1 MANKKCSYL
10 NSIAIQLLTI
20 KKINNMKIQSNN
32 PLLESITK
40 IYENKEK
47 LMRQSALLIELNNEL
62 QLVSKFLDL
71 DKNFAALLSVMIC
84 EQLMGE
90 VNSVKKIMKYMGFE
104 PLAIINSFETIKS
117 LKKKGWLSIS
127 KRKFHAFKT
136 DEIEISKDIL
146 DAITYNDKSKLVKPA
161 PENLAVALLQI
172 RQFIS
177 IAIGDYELDELTE
190 TICIEIEKYTKFNF
204 IHVIMENKKLIALE
218 KVMIIWMA
226 TEVVV
231 GREEFDLN
239 NIIEIFTQDPAYT
252 FWFKNRI
259 SNGKSYL
266 ITGGFVVFKRPNF
279 IDFSAVNIGDK
290 TNDLLEELHQDS
302 ETKRKTV
309 RHCLLIEPAD
319 LSEQKLF
326 FNSESSSNYDKVDHL
341 LLNENYKMLMKK
353 FQDNGMKPCLTMLFY
368 GLPGTG
374 KTELVK
380 QLALKHKRNIYQ
392 VDISGIK
399 DMWVGESE
407 KNLKKVFKEYADA
420 LKYNKNT
427 PILLFNEADAILGV
441 RTNVQHAVDQMY
453 NSLQNILLQELE
465 DFKGIFIATTNLIN
479 NIDNAFDRRL
489 LFKQKFDLPNASTRF
504 DILQSQFVNFNA
516 EILKKISN
524 DFELSG
530 GQIQNVKR
538 KLMADQILFGNE
550 NTPNDLLLDYI
561 QNEIGFRQNKN
572 KIGFN

>member
-1 MANKKCSYL
+1 
-10 NSIAIQLLTI
+10 
-20 KKINNMKIQSNN
+20 MKIQSNN

-47 LMRQSALLIELNNEL
+47 LMRQPALLIELNNEL

-127 KRKFHAFKT
+127 KRKFHTFKT
-136 DEIEISKDIL
+136 DEIEISKDLL

-172 RQFIS
+172 RQFVS
-177 IAIGDYELDELTE
+177 IAIGDYDLDELTE
-190 TICIEIEKYTKFNF
+190 TICFETEKYKKFNF
-204 IHVIMENKKLIALE
+204 INAILENKKLIALE

-259 SNGKSYL
+259 LNGKSFM
-266 ITGGFVVFKRPNF
+266 ITGDFVVFKRPNF
-279 IDFSAVNIGDK
+279 IDLSAVNIGDK
-290 TNDLLEELHQDS
+290 TNDLLEELHQNS

-326 FNSESSSNYDKVDHL
+326 FNSESSSNFDKVDHL

-353 FQDNGMKPCLTMLFY
+353 FQDNGMKPCLTMLFH

-453 NSLQNILLQELE
+453 NFLQNILLQELE

-489 LFKQKFDLPNASTRF
+489 LFKQKLELPNASIRF

-550 NTPNDLLLDYI
+550 NTPNDLLLDYV

>member
-1 MANKKCSYL
+1 
-10 NSIAIQLLTI
+10 
-20 KKINNMKIQSNN
+20 
-32 PLLESITK
+32 
-40 IYENKEK
+40 
-47 LMRQSALLIELNNEL
+47 
-62 QLVSKFLDL
+62 
-71 DKNFAALLSVMIC
+71 
-84 EQLMGE
+84 
-90 VNSVKKIMKYMGFE
+90 
-104 PLAIINSFETIKS
+104 
-117 LKKKGWLSIS
+117 
-127 KRKFHAFKT
+127 
-136 DEIEISKDIL
+136 
-146 DAITYNDKSKLVKPA
+146 
-161 PENLAVALLQI
+161 
-172 RQFIS
+172 
-177 IAIGDYELDELTE
+177 
-190 TICIEIEKYTKFNF
+190 
-204 IHVIMENKKLIALE
+204 
-218 KVMIIWMA
+218 MA

-259 SNGKSYL
+259 LNGKSFM

-279 IDFSAVNIGDK
+279 IDLSAVNIGDK

-353 FQDNGMKPCLTMLFY
+353 FQENGMKPCLTMLFH

-504 DILQSQFVNFNA
+504 DILQSQFVDFNA

-550 NTPNDLLLDYI
+550 NTPNDLLLDYV

>member
-1 MANKKCSYL
+1 
-10 NSIAIQLLTI
+10 
-20 KKINNMKIQSNN
+20 MKIQSNN

-47 LMRQSALLIELNNEL
+47 LMRQPALLIELNNEL

-127 KRKFHAFKT
+127 KRKFHTFKT
-136 DEIEISKDIL
+136 DEIEISKDLL

-259 SNGKSYL
+259 LNGKSFM

-279 IDFSAVNIGDK
+279 IDLSAVNIGDK

-326 FNSESSSNYDKVDHL
+326 FNSESSSNFDKVDHL

-353 FQDNGMKPCLTMLFY
+353 FQENGMKPCLTMLFH

-427 PILLFNEADAILGV
+427 PILLFNEADAILGF

-504 DILQSQFVNFNA
+504 DILQSQFVDFNA

-550 NTPNDLLLDYI
+550 NTPNDLLLDYV

>member
-1 MANKKCSYL
+1 
-10 NSIAIQLLTI
+10 
-20 KKINNMKIQSNN
+20 MKIQSNN

-47 LMRQSALLIELNNEL
+47 LMRQPALLIELNNEL

-104 PLAIINSFETIKS
+104 PLAIINSYETIKS

-136 DEIEISKDIL
+136 DEIEISKDLL

-177 IAIGDYELDELTE
+177 IAIGDYDLDELTE

-353 FQDNGMKPCLTMLFY
+353 FQDNGMKPCLTMLFH

-489 LFKQKFDLPNASTRF
+489 LFKQKFDLPNAATRF
-504 DILQSQFVNFNA
+504 DILQSQFINFNA

-550 NTPNDLLLDYI
+550 NTPNDLLLDYV

>member
-1 MANKKCSYL
+1 
-10 NSIAIQLLTI
+10 
-20 KKINNMKIQSNN
+20 MKIQSNN

-47 LMRQSALLIELNNEL
+47 LMRQPALLIELNNEL

-127 KRKFHAFKT
+127 KRKFHTFKT
-136 DEIEISKDIL
+136 DEIEISKDLL

-172 RQFIS
+172 RQFVS
-177 IAIGDYELDELTE
+177 IAIGDYDLDELTE
-190 TICIEIEKYTKFNF
+190 TICFETEKYKKFNF
-204 IHVIMENKKLIALE
+204 INAILENKKLIALE

-259 SNGKSYL
+259 LNGKSFM

-279 IDFSAVNIGDK
+279 IDLSAVNIGDK
-290 TNDLLEELHQDS
+290 TNDLLEELHQNS

-326 FNSESSSNYDKVDHL
+326 FNSESSSNFDKVDHL

-353 FQDNGMKPCLTMLFY
+353 FQDNGMKPCLTMLFH

-420 LKYNKNT
+420 LKYNKIT

-441 RTNVQHAVDQMY
+441 RTIVQHAVDQMY

-550 NTPNDLLLDYI
+550 NTTYDLLLDYI

>member
-1 MANKKCSYL
+1 
-10 NSIAIQLLTI
+10 
-20 KKINNMKIQSNN
+20 MKIQSNN

-47 LMRQSALLIELNNEL
+47 LMRQPALLIELNNEL

-127 KRKFHAFKT
+127 KRKFHTFKT
-136 DEIEISKDIL
+136 DEIEISKDLL

-259 SNGKSYL
+259 LNGKSFM

-279 IDFSAVNIGDK
+279 IDLSAVNIGDK

-353 FQDNGMKPCLTMLFY
+353 FQENGMKPCLTMLFH

-427 PILLFNEADAILGV
+427 PILLFNEADAILGF

-504 DILQSQFVNFNA
+504 DILQSQFVDFNA

-550 NTPNDLLLDYI
+550 NTPNDLLLDYV